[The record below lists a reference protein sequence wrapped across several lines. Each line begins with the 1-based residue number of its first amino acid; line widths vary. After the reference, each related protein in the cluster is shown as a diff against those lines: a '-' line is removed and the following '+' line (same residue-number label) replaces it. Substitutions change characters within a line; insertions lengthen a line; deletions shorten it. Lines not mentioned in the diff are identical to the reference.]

1 MDNYE
6 DVEFIIKDDDLLL
19 EEMAENKDAK
29 SSSSE

>member
-19 EEMAENKDAK
+19 EEMAENKGCYR
-29 SSSSE
+29 